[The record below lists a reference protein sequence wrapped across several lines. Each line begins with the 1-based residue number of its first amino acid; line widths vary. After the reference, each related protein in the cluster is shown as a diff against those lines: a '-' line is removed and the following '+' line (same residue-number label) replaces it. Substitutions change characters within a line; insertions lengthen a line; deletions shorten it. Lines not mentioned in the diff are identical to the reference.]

1 MRVFPTFLGA
11 TALLMSLAQGQAETV
26 GGTQSSPNW
35 NGLYLGGALGHRSQ
49 ELVWT
54 ALGTGLLDW
63 DETPPFQADE
73 DDLDF
78 GAHLGRLYRLDNGI
92 VLGWELGWNNTSS
105 AVSYT
110 GGPAGF
116 NGTWV
121 SELDNI
127 ATLTGRIGRDMGPL
141 LPYVELGIA
150 GAEVKVSNS
159 QPGLCAGQDCA
170 SDLGGWT
177 PGIVAGLGVDY
188 RITDQI
194 SLGLSYRHVRFP
206 EQRTSLDLPIGNVI
220 SEEEFYLEGQSDIF
234 AARFTY
240 HFN

>member
-1 MRVFPTFLGA
+1 MRILPVLLGA
-11 TALLMSLAQGQAETV
+11 AALVISLSPGQAQFAA
-26 GGTQSSPNW
+26 GSQSSPNW
-35 NGLYLGGALGHRSQ
+35 DGLYLGGALGHRSQ

-54 ALGTGLLDW
+54 ALGTGLLNWGDR
-63 DETPPFQADE
+63 PPLYADE

-110 GGPAGF
+110 GGPSGF
-116 NGTWV
+116 DGTWV

-127 ATLTGRIGRDMGPL
+127 ATLTGRIGRDMGRL
-141 LPYVELGIA
+141 LPYLELGIA
-150 GAEVKVSNS
+150 GGEVRVSTS
-159 QPGLCAGQDCA
+159 QPGICAGQDCVT
-170 SDLGGWT
+170 DLGGWT

-188 RITDQI
+188 RIADQL

-220 SEEEFYLEGQSDIF
+220 SEETFHLEGQSDIF
-234 AARFTY
+234 AARITY